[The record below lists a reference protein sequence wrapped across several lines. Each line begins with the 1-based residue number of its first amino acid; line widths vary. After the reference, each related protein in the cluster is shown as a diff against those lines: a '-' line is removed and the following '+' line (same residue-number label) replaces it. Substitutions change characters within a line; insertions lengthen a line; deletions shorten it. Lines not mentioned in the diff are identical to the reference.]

1 MCDICGNYPHL
12 ACRAGDADYTTA
24 KQYTLSGVTTESSG
38 VLIPSSTI
46 EVPDID
52 RDPVGRSASGMK
64 LAEALHCFHS
74 VRLLTC
80 WSLPQ
85 VYKLAF
91 QSLQFKRTT
100 NATENVHS
108 KVYLASSRQK
118 IIIISCRAY
127 GLLTD
132 TGQKKIFFETHFIH
146 E

>member
-1 MCDICGNYPHL
+1 V
-12 ACRAGDADYTTA
+12 R
-24 KQYTLSGVTTESSG
+24 
-38 VLIPSSTI
+38 IPSSTI

-118 IIIISCRAY
+118 IKIISCQAC
-127 GLLTD
+127 GLLIPDRRRSSLKLISD
-132 TGQKKIFFETHFIH
+132 TNSQTFSISPVQFLHKRRQSINQSKFIF
-146 E
+146 